1 MGMARHDDPGGS
13 GPLRLGARPARR
25 MLARFASG
33 MPALAAIV
41 LIGASARLWA
51 LDSVGFNSDE
61 AVYAGQAA
69 AIADDPVLKSFFPIF
84 RAHPILFQA
93 FLSLAFQFG
102 VSDLLGR
109 IVAAAIGVATVG
121 LVYVI
126 GRDLYGRTVGV
137 VAALLLAVMPYH
149 VVVTRQVLLDGPM
162 ALFSTWTLYT
172 LVRFGRTQRAVWLY
186 AAGAGFGL
194 TVLSK
199 TNGIVMLGAL
209 YTTLTLAPSLRVRLR
224 ALVLSGVCLGL
235 VVLPYPVTV
244 ALAGRGETGRQYLA
258 WQLFRRPNHDWD
270 FYLSTVP
277 AALGILVVVLALA
290 GLWLLRREGSWREVL
305 LVSWIVVPVAFFQL
319 WPTKGFQYLLPIAP
333 AVALLAGRTLARAA
347 VPVGWLARAGLD
359 HTLARAGLT
368 TLALLSLLVP
378 TWQAIQP
385 GDSDQFL
392 AGSGGVVGGREAGTW
407 IRGNVPAGAEMLTIG
422 PSMANIIQFYGHRK
436 AYGLSVSPN
445 PLHRNPSYEPV
456 DNPDRRIRN
465 NELQYMVWDSFS
477 AARTPFFAN
486 GVLRYVTKYHGR
498 VVHTESVTVR
508 TSTGEST
515 QKPVIVVYE
524 VRP

>member
-1 MGMARHDDPGGS
+1 MTTQVAPAPS
-13 GPLRLGARPARR
+13 PLGARPARR
-25 MLARFASG
+25 GLARLAG
-33 MPALAAIV
+33 GTPALAAIV
-41 LIGASARLWA
+41 VLAAGARLWA
-51 LDSVGFNSDE
+51 LDGVGYNSDE

-69 AIADDPVLKSFFPIF
+69 AIADDPVLTPFFPIF

-93 FLSLAFQFG
+93 FLSLAFEFG
-102 VSDLLGR
+102 VNDLLGR
-109 IVAAAIGVATVG
+109 SVAAAIGLATVG
-121 LVYVI
+121 LVYVV
-126 GRDLYGRTVGV
+126 GRDLYGRTAGGL
-137 VAALLLAVMPYH
+137 AALLLGVMPYH

-162 ALFSTWTLYT
+162 ALFSTLTLYT
-172 LVRFGRTQRAVWLY
+172 LVRFGRSQRAVWLC

-194 TVLSK
+194 TMLSK

-209 YTTLTLAPSLRVRLR
+209 YTTLALAPSLRVRLH
-224 ALVLSGVCLGL
+224 ALVLTGVCLGL
-235 VVLPYPVTV
+235 VVLPYPATVT
-244 ALAGRGETGRQYLA
+244 LAGRGETGRQYLA
-258 WQLFRRPNHDWD
+258 WQLFRRPNHEWD
-270 FYLSTVP
+270 FYLTTVP

-305 LVSWIVVPVAFFQL
+305 LVSWIVMPVAFFQL

-333 AVALLAGRTLARAA
+333 AVAVLAARTLARAA

-359 HTLARAGLT
+359 HTSARAGLT
-368 TLALLSLLVP
+368 TMVLLSLLVP
-378 TWQAIQP
+378 TWQAVQP
-385 GDSDQFL
+385 SGSDQFL
-392 AGSGGVVGGREAGTW
+392 AGSGGVVGGREVGTW
-407 IRGNVPAGAEMLTIG
+407 IRDNVPEGAELLTVG

-465 NELQYMVWDSFS
+465 NELQYVVWDSFS
-477 AARTPFFAN
+477 AARTPFFAD

-508 TSTGEST
+508 TSMGEST
-515 QKPVIVVYE
+515 RKPVIVVYE